1 MKNRA
6 KRILS
11 FVLAI
16 AMLATLMVGCDQ
28 KTGGNEMTTVRVW
41 THSRSDADVMLPM
54 IEEFNNTTGKEKGI
68 TIEYEMYGDDYM
80 DVINTAIKSGQAPEL
95 HT

>member
-1 MKNRA
+1 
-6 KRILS
+6 
-11 FVLAI
+11 
-16 AMLATLMVGCDQ
+16 
-28 KTGGNEMTTVRVW
+28 
-41 THSRSDADVMLPM
+41 M

-95 HT
+95 HTYFTRHHPRRQERRPARAGGPSRRPGDCRQV